1 MSGLLVSPQDYF
13 KALVVEGLE
22 ARKVKAPTPVQGYLV
37 RLLSHYVN
45 THNLYKSPATV
56 GDESPQP
63 QTLAEMYLIAQQS
76 ELMRKLDLLR
86 ELGDR
91 ALYVG
96 GYFGD
101 SLKRKIVDIDYYI
114 QMGEAAYG
122 QLSTS
127 HKDEEL
133 GQVYWT
139 LSSRFVDYV
148 DVLTVI
154 SHKVNVHSDKD
165 LLRLYDKYLKTG
177 SELAK
182 DRLLELGVLNAS
194 TMGPKVLKQ
203 S

>member
-13 KALVVEGLE
+13 KTLVTEGLE
-22 ARKVKAPTPVQGYLV
+22 ARKVKAPASVQGYLV
-37 RLLSHYVN
+37 GLLSHYVN
-45 THNLYKSPATV
+45 THNLYKNPSK
-56 GDESPQP
+56 ESTESSQP
-63 QTLAEMYLIAQQS
+63 QTLAEMYLVAQQS
-76 ELMRKLDLLR
+76 ELLRKLDLLR

-127 HKDEEL
+127 HRDEEL

-154 SHKVNVHSDKD
+154 SHKVNVHSDQD
-165 LLRLYDKYLKTG
+165 LLRLYDNYLKTG

-182 DRLLELGVLNAS
+182 ERLLELGVLNAS
-194 TMGPKVLKQ
+194 TLGTKVPKQ